1 MTVSTSDGSG
11 GDFYREIARHDAAI
25 TRIKRRE
32 RLMYITIIV
41 AAMLACFL
49 GVIL

>member
-11 GDFYREIARHDAAI
+11 DFYGEIARHDAAI